1 MSRIDPHAPQRR
13 LRFGDY
19 EPTRQPQTP
28 AKRPLN
34 RQISP
39 KNRHI
44 RRTNQ
49 YELCK
54 HFAGLYAFR
63 TIRRTGRGVTPVVSQ
78 NKKPLFVKLLR
89 RCAIRTALIAL
100 LCAVSA
106 CPCLGSVPNALW
118 IPPTG
123 KYRRGDCPGV
133 LSSIAVFAV
142 IAALVRVDL
151 PSVALRSVVRPA
163 EFVLLSRRP

>member
-78 NKKPLFVKLLR
+78 NKKPLLLSCFG
-89 RCAIRTALIAL
+89 RCGSRFAGSSKSAGHDVIVCARLSGLVVLVYARHLLIAL
-100 LCAVSA
+100 NGRTA
-106 CPCLGSVPNALW
+106 
-118 IPPTG
+118 
-123 KYRRGDCPGV
+123 RRDYSRK
-133 LSSIAVFAV
+133 SS
-142 IAALVRVDL
+142 R
-151 PSVALRSVVRPA
+151 
-163 EFVLLSRRP
+163 E